1 MIAIKVLK
9 IMCLNLHLDLRG
21 TKCLPP
27 VISSQMPFSPCKER
41 KLFSSN
47 LSSSLVV
54 LQKLQHDIFSAPEE
68 YQFILRIKNLCHES
82 VASLLTDTKNLHQAS
97 ASTSNSWHVHTHR
110 YKCDSVHS
118 NDIKSDIEDVE
129 LLRGGA
135 LEASGERDENAREG
149 LWELRRDISAPI
161 VRCGHSPEQLRMMV
175 RFP

>member
-1 MIAIKVLK
+1 M
-9 IMCLNLHLDLRG
+9 
-21 TKCLPP
+21 
-27 VISSQMPFSPCKER
+27 
-41 KLFSSN
+41 
-47 LSSSLVV
+47 V

-97 ASTSNSWHVHTHR
+97 ASTSNSWHVH
-110 YKCDSVHS
+110 S
-118 NDIKSDIEDVE
+118 NDIESDIEDVE